1 MLTPEYQT
9 KSKAPGSLP
18 PDAYETATD
27 KPVTAAAGDLLEL
40 LATKLELAADV
51 TVDDI
56 RPDIAVE
63 TQ

>member
-1 MLTPEYQT
+1 
-9 KSKAPGSLP
+9 
-18 PDAYETATD
+18 
-27 KPVTAAAGDLLEL
+27 VTAAAGDLLEL

-56 RPDIAVE
+56 RPDIALE